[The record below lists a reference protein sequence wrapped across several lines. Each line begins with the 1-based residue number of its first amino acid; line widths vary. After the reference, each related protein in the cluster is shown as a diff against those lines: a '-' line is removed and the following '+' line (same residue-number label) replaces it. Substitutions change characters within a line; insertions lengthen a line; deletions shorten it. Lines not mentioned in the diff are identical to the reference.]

1 MINAVLQHLVSLSC
15 VTTLAALSVGLARV
29 PLRGWLGARA
39 AYWLWLAVPASAVA
53 LLLPQAAQPA
63 VRAGAIGQ
71 DVFSRTLAQLDALLA
86 AIHISAS
93 QAAAAVALWA
103 VGAIAATALVFLRQ
117 RAFVRSLGRLV
128 PAPDE
133 TWRGRG
139 VTEPMLIGALCPRVL
154 LPLDFEQRYT
164 AEEREFVL
172 AHEHA
177 HMRRGDLAVNAA
189 GAAWLC
195 VFWFNPVMLWAM
207 RLLRFDQDLAC
218 DAAVLAA
225 AGKARR
231 GRYAGALL
239 KAQLSA
245 EALPLSLACHW
256 RSVHPLR
263 RRIAALR
270 QPVAGRLRH
279 GIGMVLVAMLVASA
293 GLAASAVQPDLQSV
307 QPVAS
312 YAANGTAPAA
322 AVHSAG
328 KVCPIALRRALA
340 LRRARARLQA
350 QSRG

>member
-1 MINAVLQHLVSLSC
+1 MGSAALQQLAALTWL
-15 VTTLAALSVGLARV
+15 TTLAALLVATARS
-29 PLRGWLGARA
+29 PLRGMLGPRA

-53 LLLPQAAQPA
+53 LLLPHAAQPGGKATA
-63 VRAGAIGQ
+63 VAE
-71 DVFSRTLAQLDALLA
+71 DVFSRVLGQLDALLA
-86 AIHISAS
+86 ALHVSGPR
-93 QAAAAVALWA
+93 AAAAFAVWT
-103 VGAIAATALVFLRQ
+103 VGAIGATALVMVRQ

-128 PAPDE
+128 PAPDG
-133 TWRGRG
+133 TWRSGG
-139 VTEPMLIGALCPRVL
+139 VVEPMLIGALRPRVL

-177 HMRRGDLAVNAA
+177 HMRRGDMVVNAV

-195 VFWFNPVMLWAM
+195 VFWFNPVMFWAM

-245 EALPLSLACHW
+245 EALPLPLACHW

-270 QPVAGRLRH
+270 RPVAGRLRH
-279 GIGMVLVAMLVASA
+279 GIGMVLVALLVASA
-293 GLAASAVQPDLQSV
+293 GIAASAVQPDLQSAR
-307 QPVAS
+307 PVAS
-312 YAANGTAPAA
+312 LAANGAAPAA

-328 KVCPIALRRALA
+328 KVCPLA
-340 LRRARARLQA
+340 LRRARARRQA